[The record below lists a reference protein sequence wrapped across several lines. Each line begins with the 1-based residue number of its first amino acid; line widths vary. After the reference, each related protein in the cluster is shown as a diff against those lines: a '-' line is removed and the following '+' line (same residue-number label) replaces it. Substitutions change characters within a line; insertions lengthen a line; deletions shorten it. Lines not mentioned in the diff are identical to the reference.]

1 MDATIEVHLT
11 SIDLLLSVKVDSR
24 NRINSVSTIHT
35 LGKMKINDMTNPQEL
50 KSNTPS
56 EEEPSVLTES
66 TEKCSSW
73 FEKVYSSFLTAAE
86 SFLKWLYIGIEWPR
100 DINQGMFALR
110 TVTRF
115 DQYEVNDFAN
125 RSLISLEMD
134 LASKEDEYSSGFV
147 RKSPN
152 KNVLPVNHTGN
163 EADCVSQDLIT
174 SGNYTGNEA
183 NYVSLDLV
191 ADGTH
196 TGNEANCISSD
207 LIGNGNSAGNEANCI
222 SSDLIA
228 NGNHNGNEANYES
241 LDLIAI
247 GNPTGNEANC
257 ISLDL
262 IADGNSTGNE
272 ANCISSDLIS
282 NGNYTGNEVNYVS
295 LDLIAIGNQTG
306 NEANW
311 MLPELI
317 TGEDHIRNKDKDEK
331 AGNESIKGHQSMVV
345 FLRQFK
351 EWPALRTEFLPVDC
365 YDGWNSQMLSALPLI
380 NPNDDLYD
388 DTVGCYNASSGIG
401 ENRIGN
407 GDHMPVIPT
416 NPLLNES
423 LESFGKTILNY
434 SFIQDEAMCPKDL
447 LDAGY
452 WIQSDGFDC
461 NEDLTLAFEDPL
473 KDGTVAKDVAVKIR
487 KGEIAVNKSVM
498 CPVRSNKRD
507 HYFEITPPK
516 SEEFCRKK
524 VTKHAD
530 DSSWNFAKLLDHCN
544 EYLNWRRSS
553 DVSLRTE
560 SLLIAMEIC
569 MAGSNKTGPETKFCA
584 LKDTKGT
591 SDSLLRMTKWW
602 NNCWPYLEWRKSN
615 VSVQTDPQDNVM
627 AKVPINESLFCPLNP
642 SQRSSESAPGLTMN
656 IYHKIVDIKRWI
668 TSNEILLKACNFT
681 SYYWAS
687 FETILISWTWQNTF
701 DVMIAFWI
709 TDYCFMALYVTTAF
723 IKEIMRRRPDARP
736 LERELEEAK
745 EEEELQ
751 SKLVEEERAQAS
763 GSQSCQSKPAQG
775 SGHPRK
781 TKEEEEL
788 QRKLVEEERAQASG
802 SQSKPSI
809 FIINRKHVH

>member
-1 MDATIEVHLT
+1 
-11 SIDLLLSVKVDSR
+11 
-24 NRINSVSTIHT
+24 
-35 LGKMKINDMTNPQEL
+35 
-50 KSNTPS
+50 
-56 EEEPSVLTES
+56 
-66 TEKCSSW
+66 
-73 FEKVYSSFLTAAE
+73 
-86 SFLKWLYIGIEWPR
+86 
-100 DINQGMFALR
+100 
-110 TVTRF
+110 
-115 DQYEVNDFAN
+115 
-125 RSLISLEMD
+125 MD
-134 LASKEDEYSSGFV
+134 LASKEGEYSSGFV
-147 RKSPN
+147 RRSPN

-163 EADCVSQDLIT
+163 EADCISQDLIT

-183 NYVSLDLV
+183 NYVSLDLIT
-191 ADGTH
+191 DGTH
-196 TGNEANCISSD
+196 TGNEANYVSLDLVAIGNPTGNEANCISLDLIADGNSAGNEANCISSD
-207 LIGNGNSAGNEANCI
+207 LIANGNHNGNEANYESLDLIADGNSAGNEANCI

-311 MLPELI
+311 MPPELI
-317 TGEDHIRNKDKDEK
+317 TSEDHIRNKDKDEK
-331 AGNESIKGHQSMVV
+331 AGNESIKGHQSMAV

-407 GDHMPVIPT
+407 GDHMPVIPA

-423 LESFGKTILNY
+423 LESFGRTILNY

-507 HYFEITPPK
+507 P
-516 SEEFCRKK
+516 
-524 VTKHAD
+524 
-530 DSSWNFAKLLDHCN
+530 
-544 EYLNWRRSS
+544 
-553 DVSLRTE
+553 
-560 SLLIAMEIC
+560 
-569 MAGSNKTGPETKFCA
+569 
-584 LKDTKGT
+584 
-591 SDSLLRMTKWW
+591 
-602 NNCWPYLEWRKSN
+602 
-615 VSVQTDPQDNVM
+615 VSVDST
-627 AKVPINESLFCPLNP
+627 LFIFVC
-642 SQRSSESAPGLTMN
+642 
-656 IYHKIVDIKRWI
+656 
-668 TSNEILLKACNFT
+668 
-681 SYYWAS
+681 
-687 FETILISWTWQNTF
+687 
-701 DVMIAFWI
+701 
-709 TDYCFMALYVTTAF
+709 
-723 IKEIMRRRPDARP
+723 
-736 LERELEEAK
+736 
-745 EEEELQ
+745 
-751 SKLVEEERAQAS
+751 KLS
-763 GSQSCQSKPAQG
+763 
-775 SGHPRK
+775 
-781 TKEEEEL
+781 
-788 QRKLVEEERAQASG
+788 
-802 SQSKPSI
+802 
-809 FIINRKHVH
+809 

>member
-1 MDATIEVHLT
+1 
-11 SIDLLLSVKVDSR
+11 
-24 NRINSVSTIHT
+24 
-35 LGKMKINDMTNPQEL
+35 
-50 KSNTPS
+50 
-56 EEEPSVLTES
+56 
-66 TEKCSSW
+66 
-73 FEKVYSSFLTAAE
+73 
-86 SFLKWLYIGIEWPR
+86 
-100 DINQGMFALR
+100 
-110 TVTRF
+110 
-115 DQYEVNDFAN
+115 
-125 RSLISLEMD
+125 MD
-134 LASKEDEYSSGFV
+134 LASKEGEYSSGFV

-163 EADCVSQDLIT
+163 EADCISQDLIT

-183 NYVSLDLV
+183 NYVSLDLI

-196 TGNEANCISSD
+196 T
-207 LIGNGNSAGNEANCI
+207 GNEANCI

-311 MLPELI
+311 MPPELI
-317 TGEDHIRNKDKDEK
+317 TSEDHIRNKDKDEK
-331 AGNESIKGHQSMVV
+331 AGNESIKGDQSMMV

-407 GDHMPVIPT
+407 GDHMPVIPA

-423 LESFGKTILNY
+423 LESFGRTILNY

-507 HYFEITPPK
+507 P
-516 SEEFCRKK
+516 
-524 VTKHAD
+524 
-530 DSSWNFAKLLDHCN
+530 
-544 EYLNWRRSS
+544 
-553 DVSLRTE
+553 
-560 SLLIAMEIC
+560 
-569 MAGSNKTGPETKFCA
+569 
-584 LKDTKGT
+584 
-591 SDSLLRMTKWW
+591 
-602 NNCWPYLEWRKSN
+602 
-615 VSVQTDPQDNVM
+615 VSVDST
-627 AKVPINESLFCPLNP
+627 LFIFVC
-642 SQRSSESAPGLTMN
+642 
-656 IYHKIVDIKRWI
+656 
-668 TSNEILLKACNFT
+668 
-681 SYYWAS
+681 
-687 FETILISWTWQNTF
+687 
-701 DVMIAFWI
+701 
-709 TDYCFMALYVTTAF
+709 
-723 IKEIMRRRPDARP
+723 
-736 LERELEEAK
+736 
-745 EEEELQ
+745 
-751 SKLVEEERAQAS
+751 KLS
-763 GSQSCQSKPAQG
+763 
-775 SGHPRK
+775 
-781 TKEEEEL
+781 
-788 QRKLVEEERAQASG
+788 
-802 SQSKPSI
+802 
-809 FIINRKHVH
+809 

>member
-1 MDATIEVHLT
+1 
-11 SIDLLLSVKVDSR
+11 
-24 NRINSVSTIHT
+24 
-35 LGKMKINDMTNPQEL
+35 
-50 KSNTPS
+50 
-56 EEEPSVLTES
+56 
-66 TEKCSSW
+66 
-73 FEKVYSSFLTAAE
+73 
-86 SFLKWLYIGIEWPR
+86 
-100 DINQGMFALR
+100 
-110 TVTRF
+110 
-115 DQYEVNDFAN
+115 
-125 RSLISLEMD
+125 MD

-507 HYFEITPPK
+507 HYFEIIPPK

-569 MAGSNKTGPETKFCA
+569 MAGSNKTGPVSEFHYCC
-584 LKDTKGT
+584 LY
-591 SDSLLRMTKWW
+591 LL
-602 NNCWPYLEWRKSN
+602 CSYL
-615 VSVQTDPQDNVM
+615 
-627 AKVPINESLFCPLNP
+627 
-642 SQRSSESAPGLTMN
+642 G
-656 IYHKIVDIKRWI
+656 
-668 TSNEILLKACNFT
+668 
-681 SYYWAS
+681 
-687 FETILISWTWQNTF
+687 
-701 DVMIAFWI
+701 
-709 TDYCFMALYVTTAF
+709 
-723 IKEIMRRRPDARP
+723 
-736 LERELEEAK
+736 
-745 EEEELQ
+745 
-751 SKLVEEERAQAS
+751 
-763 GSQSCQSKPAQG
+763 
-775 SGHPRK
+775 
-781 TKEEEEL
+781 
-788 QRKLVEEERAQASG
+788 
-802 SQSKPSI
+802 I
-809 FIINRKHVH
+809 F